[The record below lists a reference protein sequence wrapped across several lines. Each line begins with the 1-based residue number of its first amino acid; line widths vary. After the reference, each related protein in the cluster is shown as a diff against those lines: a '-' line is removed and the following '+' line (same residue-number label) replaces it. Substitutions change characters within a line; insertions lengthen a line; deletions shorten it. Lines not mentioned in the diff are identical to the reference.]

1 VENFVKVIKDHIE
14 YLENLFVKNELK
26 IEQLDKEIRENKE
39 DSWRTKEMIIYRL
52 RNDNLAIIM
61 EIEKYRERLQN
72 A

>member
-1 VENFVKVIKDHIE
+1 MENFVKVIKDHIE